1 MLLRHLV
8 TEPKTV
14 SLTKKKPGDFRAV
27 NSNENNNIRRKFR
40 TPNSSL
46 FPVVS
51 NRAKTMKFRS
61 LHAYPRKSPLHA
73 LRTS

>member
-8 TEPKTV
+8 TEPKTA
-14 SLTKKKPGDFRAV
+14 SLIKKKPGGFRAV
-27 NSNENNNIRRKFR
+27 NSNENKNIRRKLK

-51 NRAKTMKFRS
+51 NRAETIKFRS
-61 LHAYPRKSPLHA
+61 LHASTRLSQRET
-73 LRTS
+73 LRTY